1 MTGEPHDK
9 SVSGKSGHGGSDDGH
24 GHAPQEKKPWPP
36 LIKIFLSLCVVL
48 VVLDFWPGRP
58 EKHHGAEHLYG
69 FYPLYGFVACVL
81 LVLAATQMRKV
92 LMREED
98 YYDAD

>member
-9 SVSGKSGHGGSDDGH
+9 SVHDEPGSGEGH
-24 GHAPQEKKPWPP
+24 GHAPSEKKPWPP

-48 VVLDFWPGRP
+48 LVLDFIIPR
-58 EKHHGAEHLYG
+58 KVHHDAERLYF
-69 FYPLYGFVACVL
+69 FYPAYGFVACVL
-81 LVLAATQMRKV
+81 LVLAATQMRRV
-92 LMREED
+92 LMRKED